1 MAYFSDRIVS
11 FPKLVIA
18 AAAIYA
24 GAVTLAHAELVCNIQ
39 DKGGNQ
45 LTYVFGPNTTNT
57 QATFGTLVEKSFR
70 RNSANV
76 VSDVGQRP
84 VWLFSDTV
92 VGRDII
98 SRANPGSTISTV
110 GKGATLTHN
119 GRFAG
124 AGSCEWTDAVGDQ
137 GL

>member
-57 QATFGTLVEKSFR
+57 QATFGTLVEELPPEQRQRGLRCWPATSLALQRHR
-70 RNSANV
+70 R
-76 VSDVGQRP
+76 
-84 VWLFSDTV
+84 
-92 VGRDII
+92 
-98 SRANPGSTISTV
+98 
-110 GKGATLTHN
+110 GA
-119 GRFAG
+119 
-124 AGSCEWTDAVGDQ
+124 
-137 GL
+137 